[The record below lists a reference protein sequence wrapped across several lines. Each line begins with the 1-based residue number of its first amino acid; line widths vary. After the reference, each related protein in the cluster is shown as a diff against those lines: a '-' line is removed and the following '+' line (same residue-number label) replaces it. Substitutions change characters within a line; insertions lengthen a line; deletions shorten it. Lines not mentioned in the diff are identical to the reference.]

1 MFFNNPD
8 DEQSWNIRL
17 VHPGLDT
24 LAKLQQSWR
33 RAILDYQALFD
44 IGLGTLA
51 RLKHVS
57 LGLGA
62 MARSPLV
69 NRCLARGTC

>member
-17 VHPGLDT
+17 VHPGLGS

-57 LGLGA
+57 LDA
-62 MARSPLV
+62 MATSTLV

>member
-8 DEQSWNIRL
+8 DEQSWNIKL
-17 VHPGLDT
+17 VHPGLGT
-24 LAKLQQSWR
+24 LAKLQVSWR

-57 LGLGA
+57 LGA
-62 MARSPLV
+62 MATSTLV
-69 NRCLARGTC
+69 NMCLARGTC